1 MANRNVTDLQTL
13 RLSILSLLFLTGCHW
28 GASAKGRVP
37 EVKTR
42 FTANPL
48 MVSADCPVVASS
60 QVPRTRV
67 GLAMQSSTDPAEIS
81 FASRL
86 GTVLIRELQ
95 LSSGGFRV
103 TPLAAVELRTAVP
116 SLETNDVSD
125 VVTVALQE
133 PTDTLPPH
141 LPPSPFYDS
150 STPVLVDQI
159 MVIRVLEYRPYYP
172 MLATLDLRVLNGESQ
187 EEMFATTATW
197 SGDDYLLAD
206 ECCEP
211 KTWWSCNEPERG
223 PAPGHNSPQALM
235 HEIAKDVTGWYLIST
250 DPMMSGVVVTNS
262 ELPGSTNSPGS
273 TSSAA
278 ATPSGSMPGVSVPGV
293 STPEAS
299 TPEATVESGV
309 SQAFH
314 SAVSTQT
321 SSDKKRTESK
331 SQSRRKA
338 ASGARTKSSS
348 GKTSLQWPV
357 PKFALP
363 KQSADSK
370 NLKSSRKSNG

>member
-1 MANRNVTDLQTL
+1 MANRNVTDLRTL

-28 GASAKGRVP
+28 GTSAKGRVP

-48 MVSADCPVVASS
+48 TMSADCPVVASS

-103 TPLAAVELRTAVP
+103 TPLAAVELRTVVP

-141 LPPSPFYDS
+141 LPPSPFYDT

-211 KTWWSCNEPERG
+211 KSWWWSCNEPECG

-235 HEIAKDVTGWYLIST
+235 HEIAKDVTGWYLMST
-250 DPMMSGVVVTNS
+250 DPMMSGVVVTIS
-262 ELPGSTNSPGS
+262 ESLKSTTLPGATSP
-273 TSSAA
+273 AA
-278 ATPSGSMPGVSVPGV
+278 ATQSGSMPGA

-309 SQAFH
+309 THASHAT
-314 SAVSTQT
+314 VSTQT
-321 SSDKKRTESK
+321 RSDKGQTEPK
-331 SQSRRKA
+331 SRSRKNA
-338 ASGARTKSSS
+338 ASGAKTKSSN
-348 GKTSLQWPV
+348 GKTPLPWPV

-363 KQSADSK
+363 KQSDDSK
-370 NLKSSRKSNG
+370 KLKSPR

>member
-1 MANRNVTDLQTL
+1 MANRNVTDLRTL

-28 GASAKGRVP
+28 GTSAKGRVP

-48 MVSADCPVVASS
+48 MMSADCPVVASS

-141 LPPSPFYDS
+141 LPPSPFYDT

-211 KTWWSCNEPERG
+211 KSWWWSCNEPECG

-235 HEIAKDVTGWYLIST
+235 HEIAKDVTGWYLMST
-250 DPMMSGVVVTNS
+250 DPMMSGLVVANS
-262 ELPGSTNSPGS
+262 GLPGSATSPGAK
-273 TSSAA
+273 TSPAA
-278 ATPSGSMPGVSVPGV
+278 APPQGSM
-293 STPEAS
+293 PEAS

-309 SQAFH
+309 TQASH
-314 SAVSTQT
+314 STVSTQT
-321 SSDKKRTESK
+321 RSDEKQTESK
-331 SQSRRKA
+331 SRLRRKA
-338 ASGARTKSSS
+338 ASGAKTKSSN
-348 GKTSLQWPV
+348 GKTSLRWPV

-363 KQSADSK
+363 KQSDDSK
-370 NLKSSRKSNG
+370 NLKSPR